1 MKTQSIQ
8 WKLLACLAVVVILAG
23 CAAPTAT
30 PVPTVDMA
38 PTLAALQAQAV
49 QTVYAQMTAS
59 APTATPVTPTSTATN
74 TLEPTQTFTPAPP
87 TATPT
92 ATFRP
97 WTLTPAYSAT
107 PADYGCKLTSVSP
120 SSNTEFKV
128 GESFDGKWVV
138 KNTGTQTWTAN
149 EMDIRFASGTN
160 FQKSGATLLDLGAD
174 VAPDNSYTVVID
186 MVAPANTGTYST
198 SWTMN
203 QGGGAVCTL
212 NLTIKTVN

>member
-1 MKTQSIQ
+1 MNTRSLQGKI
-8 WKLLACLAVVVILAG
+8 LACLAVLVILAG

-38 PTLAALQAQAV
+38 PTLVALQAQAV

-74 TLEPTQTFTPAPP
+74 TLVPTQTFTPAPP

-107 PADYGCKLTSVSP
+107 PNTYSCKVTSVSP
-120 SSNTEFKV
+120 ASNSEIKV

-138 KNTGTQTWTAN
+138 KNTGTKTWTTN
-149 EMDIRFASGTN
+149 EMDISFASGTN
-160 FQKSGATLLDLGAD
+160 FQKSGATLVDLGAD

-203 QGGGAVCTL
+203 QEGVVCTL